1 MDSPIPR
8 FQRIDD
14 RVATAAQPA
23 AEHVPWLEAQGFEV
37 VVNLSTPTARNF
49 VLDEARLVMDAGL
62 AYVHAPV
69 DCSRLEPAHYE
80 VLRGV
85 LEAFRGRKVLV
96 HCAGNVKSSALVQLW
111 RMKERGEDPERLTD
125 ELRALGWHEPKW
137 FDYLARMTADAPR
150 EASRAA

>member
-1 MDSPIPR
+1 MDSPISR
-8 FQRIDD
+8 YL
-14 RVATAAQPA
+14 RVDALLSTAAQPT
-23 AEHVPWLEAQGFEV
+23 AEQIPWLRAQGFEV

-49 VLDEARLVMDAGL
+49 VPDEARLVLDAGL

-69 DCSRLEPAHYE
+69 DCSRLEAAHYE

-85 LEAFRGRKVLV
+85 LQAFQGRKVLV

-111 RMKERGEDPERLTD
+111 RMKERGEDRVRLTE

-137 FDYLARMTADAPR
+137 FAYLERRSAGGADGA
-150 EASRAA
+150 ARAA

>member
-1 MDSPIPR
+1 MNAPSR
-8 FQRIDD
+8 LQRIDD
-14 RVATAAQPA
+14 LVATAAQPTP
-23 AEHVPWLEAQGFEV
+23 EQIPWLKSQGFEV

-49 VLDEARLVMDAGL
+49 AADEARLVMDAGL

-85 LEAFRGRKVLV
+85 MRAFEGRKVLV

-111 RMKERGEDPERLTD
+111 RILERGEDRARLVE

-137 FDYLARMTADAPR
+137 FAYLERMIGARESA
-150 EASRAA
+150 RAA

>member
-1 MDSPIPR
+1 MDSPPR

-14 RVATAAQPA
+14 LIATAAQPT
-23 AEHVPWLEAQGFEV
+23 AEQIPWLKAQGFEV

-49 VLDEARLVMDAGL
+49 VHDEARLVMDAGL

-85 LEAFRGRKVLV
+85 LAAFRGRKVLV

-111 RMKERGEDPERLTD
+111 RIKERGEDRARLVE
-125 ELRALGWHEPKW
+125 ELRALDWHEPKW
-137 FDYLARMTADAPR
+137 FVYLERMTAGAPDDA
-150 EASRAA
+150 ARAA